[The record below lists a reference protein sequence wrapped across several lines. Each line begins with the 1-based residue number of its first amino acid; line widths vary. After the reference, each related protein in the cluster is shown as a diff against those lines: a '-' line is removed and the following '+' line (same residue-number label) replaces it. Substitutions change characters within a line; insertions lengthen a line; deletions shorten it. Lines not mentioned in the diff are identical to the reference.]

1 MFINNISKWNLYV
14 FEKKVNIFLLFFLN
28 FIAASGQKLYVR
40 LFQRKLTWIKMSKL
54 EYDEIASDLT
64 PVVEE
69 LQNSGF
75 LQTGTAGGGT
85 ERKTEVENRFQW
97 DFYENVSVG
106 PTIS

>member
-1 MFINNISKWNLYV
+1 MFSRRKL
-14 FEKKVNIFLLFFLN
+14 IFFAVFLN

-69 LQNSGF
+69 LKDAGF
-75 LQTGTAGGGT
+75 LQTGMAGGGT
-85 ERKTEVENRFQW
+85 KRNTEVKNRFQW
-97 DFYENVSVG
+97 DFYENVSVV

>member
-1 MFINNISKWNLYV
+1 MFSRRKL
-14 FEKKVNIFLLFFLN
+14 IFFFAVFLN

-69 LQNSGF
+69 LQDSGF

-97 DFYENVSVG
+97 DFYENVSVR